1 MRWGGDSQTVRSPV
15 PHFWG
20 LRTAR
25 YKYVELVTGEKE
37 LYDLE
42 RDPYELKNRAGEAEY
57 VTVQADLAQRLV
69 VLKQR

>member
-1 MRWGGDSQTVRSPV
+1 MRWGGDGQSVRSPV

-37 LYDLE
+37 LYDLQL
-42 RDPYELKNRAGEAEY
+42 DPYELKNRSGQVELAA
-57 VTVQADLAQRLV
+57 VQADLAHRLA